1 MSNYRLTGKEVG
13 TDFMVK
19 DFLDSIG
26 VSYSYQK
33 STKSIKKN
41 EAASQIESS

>member
-1 MSNYRLTGKEVG
+1 MNRGRKAVSNYQLTGKEVD

-33 STKSIKKN
+33 SKK
-41 EAASQIESS
+41 

>member
-1 MSNYRLTGKEVG
+1 MSNYQLTGKEVD

-33 STKSIKKN
+33 SIKSIKKK
-41 EAASQIESS
+41 EAASQIECF

>member
-1 MSNYRLTGKEVG
+1 MSNYQLTGKEVD

-26 VSYSYQK
+26 GAYSYQK
-33 STKSIKKN
+33 STKSIKKK
-41 EAASQIESS
+41 EATSKIESS